1 MRRETRMHPGS
12 NKYLYQED
20 MKDDS
25 EINMKDDAGEGS
37 QECEWWFQRQ
47 M

>member
-1 MRRETRMHPGS
+1 MRRETQMRPGS

-37 QECEWWFQRQ
+37 QECE
-47 M
+47 

>member
-1 MRRETRMHPGS
+1 MHPGS

-37 QECEWWFQRQ
+37 
-47 M
+47 

>member
-1 MRRETRMHPGS
+1 MRRETWMHSGS